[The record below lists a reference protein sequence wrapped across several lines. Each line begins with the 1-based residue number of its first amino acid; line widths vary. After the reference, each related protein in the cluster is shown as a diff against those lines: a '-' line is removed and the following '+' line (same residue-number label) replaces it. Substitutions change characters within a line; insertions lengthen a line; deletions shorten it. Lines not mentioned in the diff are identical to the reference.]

1 MVVLVM
7 ENMPPGLRGEI
18 TQWLLETKAGVF
30 VGNIS
35 AAVRERIWDKVTQ
48 NEAQGSALL
57 LYAADTEQGF
67 QIEMCGLPTRSVID
81 MEGILLIKTEVGT

>member
-7 ENMPPGLRGEI
+7 ENMSPGFRGEI

-35 AAVRERIWDKVTQ
+35 AAVRQRIWDKVMQ
-48 NEAQGSALL
+48 NEAQASALL
-57 LYAADTEQGF
+57 LYAADTDQGF
-67 QIEMCGLPTRSVID
+67 QIEFRSENLD
-81 MEGILLIKTEVGT
+81 SP